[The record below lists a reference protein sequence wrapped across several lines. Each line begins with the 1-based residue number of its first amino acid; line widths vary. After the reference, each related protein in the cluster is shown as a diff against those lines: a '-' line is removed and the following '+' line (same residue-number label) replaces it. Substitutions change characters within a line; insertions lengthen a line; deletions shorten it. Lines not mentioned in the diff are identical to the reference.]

1 LSKIPRYWK
10 INYKEGLYMS
20 SIEITTGNFQSEV
33 LESPVPVLLD
43 FWASWCG
50 PCKMIGPLVDQ
61 LADEYSG
68 RLKVGKVNVD
78 EDGALAEQHGIVSIP
93 TLILYKDGALAGQKT
108 GAAPKNDI
116 VALFK
121 NLI

>member
-1 LSKIPRYWK
+1 
-10 INYKEGLYMS
+10 MS

-33 LESPVPVLLD
+33 LDSSVPVLLD

-50 PCKMIGPLVDQ
+50 PCKMIGPMVDQ
-61 LADEYSG
+61 LATEYSG

-78 EDGALAEQHGIVSIP
+78 ENGALAEQHGIVSIP

>member
-1 LSKIPRYWK
+1 
-10 INYKEGLYMS
+10 MS
-20 SIEITTGNFQSEV
+20 SIEITTDNFQSEV
-33 LESPVPVLLD
+33 LDSHVPVLLD

-50 PCKMIGPLVDQ
+50 PCKMIGPLIDQ
-61 LADEYSG
+61 LADQYSG
-68 RLKVGKVNVD
+68 RLQVGKVNVD
-78 EDGALAEQHGIVSIP
+78 ENGALAEQHGIVSIP

>member
-1 LSKIPRYWK
+1 
-10 INYKEGLYMS
+10 MS

-33 LESPVPVLLD
+33 LDSSVPVLLD

-50 PCKMIGPLVDQ
+50 PCKMIGPVIDQ

-78 EDGALAEQHGIVSIP
+78 ENSALAEQHGIVSIP
-93 TLILYKDGALAGQKT
+93 TLILYKDGALAAQRT

-116 VALFK
+116 EALFK